1 MNTRR
6 RLTGVV
12 ASNKMTKT
20 VIIEVSRTF
29 RHPLYQKVIHKTK
42 RFQVHDEMNCQ
53 VGDTVQIVE
62 SKPISKHK
70 RWVVEKILK
79 TKESAKEIPAAEKV

>member
-20 VIIEVSRTF
+20 VVVEVSRTY
-29 RHPLYQKVIHKTK
+29 RHPLYGKVVHKAK
-42 RFQVHDEMNCQ
+42 RFQVHDEIKCK
-53 VGDTVQIVE
+53 VGDQVRIVE
-62 SKPISKHK
+62 SKPISKNK

-79 TKESAKEIPAAEKV
+79 TQEVAQEVPAPEEV